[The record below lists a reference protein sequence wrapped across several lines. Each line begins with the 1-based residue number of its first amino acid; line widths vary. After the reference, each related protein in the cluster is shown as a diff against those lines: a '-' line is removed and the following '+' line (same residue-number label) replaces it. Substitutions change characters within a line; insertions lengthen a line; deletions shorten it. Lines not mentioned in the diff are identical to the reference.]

1 MHANRREVERF
12 KLRLP
17 IVILQQQDV
26 SAFTEDVSAR
36 GVLLDA
42 AADLAGETVTFI
54 MTFPPEI
61 TLSTA
66 LKVRCDAQVVRVLER
81 SATHTKAAVRIRR
94 YEFLN
99 RNEQRG
105 PTQNVA

>member
-54 MTFPPEI
+54 ITFPPEI

-81 SATHTKAAVRIRR
+81 SDTHTKAAVRIRR

-99 RNEQRG
+99 RNEQPGATR
-105 PTQNVA
+105 NAA